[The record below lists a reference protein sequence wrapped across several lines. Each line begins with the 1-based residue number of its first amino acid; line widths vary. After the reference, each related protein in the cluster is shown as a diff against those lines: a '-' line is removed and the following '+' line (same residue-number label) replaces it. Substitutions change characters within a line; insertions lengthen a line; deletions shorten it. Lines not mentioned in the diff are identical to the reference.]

1 MKGEDVVDLWEGEDE
16 TEDIWAGE
24 EEGERTEDVT
34 KVTGGTTGLCQS
46 SVHVFDQ
53 VHIETRQHQNA
64 YTTPL
69 QTPIDLPF
77 PVPPHPY
84 YFHHGF
90 LPPTTFP
97 NHSLSDNV
105 VYIPPHSQLTWTC
118 LPTPPYPPYTCS
130 YSYGHTVTPHI
141 QTYRD
146 APQLQSDSLLPQ
158 LTPQYAT
165 HMHTFANT
173 YTHAAPTHA
182 AHITRQNL

>member
-1 MKGEDVVDLWEGEDE
+1 MKGEEVVDLWEGEDE

-24 EEGERTEDVT
+24 EKGERTEDVR
-34 KVTGGTTGLCQS
+34 KVTGGTTGLCQP

-53 VHIETRQHQNA
+53 VHIETCQHQNA

-84 YFHHGF
+84 YFQ
-90 LPPTTFP
+90 
-97 NHSLSDNV
+97 
-105 VYIPPHSQLTWTC
+105 PHSQLIWTC
-118 LPTPPYPPYTCS
+118 LPIPHYPPYTYS

-141 QTYRD
+141 EPCRD
-146 APQLQSDSLLPQ
+146 TPHFQLQSDSLLPQ
-158 LTPQYAT
+158 LTPQYTT
-165 HMHTFANT
+165 HMYTFANT

-182 AHITRQNL
+182 AHITHQNP

>member
-1 MKGEDVVDLWEGEDE
+1 MNLWEGEDE
-16 TEDIWAGE
+16 TDDIWAGE
-24 EEGERTEDVT
+24 EEGGRTEDDVRS
-34 KVTGGTTGLCQS
+34 VTGGTTGLWQP

-53 VHIETRQHQNA
+53 VHIETCQHQNA

-90 LPPTTFP
+90 LSATTFP
-97 NHSLSDNV
+97 NHFLADNV

-130 YSYGHTVTPHI
+130 YSYGH
-141 QTYRD
+141 
-146 APQLQSDSLLPQ
+146 
-158 LTPQYAT
+158 QYTT
-165 HMHTFANT
+165 HMHTFVANT

-182 AHITRQNL
+182 AHITRQNP